1 MEEISSLDSKVQ
13 HIGTEIEAHI
23 PKSIYIHTHCMYVY
37 IHIEYMYIYIKY
49 MYFFFVRLRTPV
61 FDGRRGSGK
70 RSGRRWSSSGKRQK
84 F

>member
-1 MEEISSLDSKVQ
+1 MTRTHERAHTRARARAHTHTQGDPEELLEEISSLDSKVQ

-49 MYFFFVRLRTPV
+49 MYFFC
-61 FDGRRGSGK
+61 
-70 RSGRRWSSSGKRQK
+70 
-84 F
+84 